1 MDEMSTPTIS
11 PKVCGGL
18 LSKTLPEV
26 IETDREL
33 GHFADALETLDRLD
47 RELKPEEKL
56 LEALLSRLIA
66 DYDKKVELPQLPP
79 HKTIAFP
86 RELAQ
91 ILLPEPVAVISPRS
105 SSRNSAEIRSHSVA
119 GTLTRIHS
127 SPAAPTYS

>member
-1 MDEMSTPTIS
+1 MSTPTIS

-79 HKTIAFP
+79 HKTIAFLMEQ
-86 RELAQ
+86 RGLKQAD
-91 ILLPEPVAVISPRS
+91 LLPGRWGETNSSVLPLPGWISYTEKG
-105 SSRNSAEIRSHSVA
+105 A
-119 GTLTRIHS
+119 T
-127 SPAAPTYS
+127 

>member
-56 LEALLSRLIA
+56 LKALLSRLIA
-66 DYDKKVELPQLPP
+66 DYDKKSSCRNCHPIRP
-79 HKTIAFP
+79 
-86 RELAQ
+86 
-91 ILLPEPVAVISPRS
+91 SRS
-105 SSRNSAEIRSHSVA
+105 SWSNA
-119 GTLTRIHS
+119 G
-127 SPAAPTYS
+127 